1 MKSITYKILM
11 TLLLLSVVIWFGC
24 EDDLEGGTFAA
35 YEEQPVGIWLE
46 NNPDYSLWSALLKR
60 TNLYNALNVKTKFT
74 CFIVDNETFQK
85 WMDEKDYKTVEDIDL
100 EYATYLMRYHIVP
113 GADYAHSAFT
123 GMIPDTTASGD
134 YLLVKYGDAG
144 INSIYVNEDALIVK
158 RDIQVIN
165 GYLHKIDKVL
175 DPVVRTIWNVIS
187 ENPNYSIFKEAVEL
201 CELDEWLSTR
211 RKTLE
216 GGEAEGGEVVAAV
229 TVEDYKTVF
238 VVSNDVFAEAGINSI
253 EDLKE
258 RFPSGDTISAEHSPF
273 RKYVGYHI
281 LNSNSDFADLSTFP
295 EGIAEK
301 KKNSVTAAIN
311 ELVSIEDYDKRLVLN
326 RNTDSISF
334 VPDAFDQ
341 QANNGYVHEVNHW
354 MPVQMPTPAHFEWK
368 LYEVADMKRLPE
380 WGGAKAT
387 GQSYPVDRENPIDL
401 VFETVPDNGWA
412 VVYNSREN
420 DGGDGEFGYFKMN
433 LGYVGWAEVRTPVI
447 VAGAYKLTL
456 VGFAWGKRG
465 TCQMYIDDQKQGDP
479 LGFSKENED
488 LKPVGE
494 KIFFENGRH
503 IIKFQAVKP
512 GDMEVE
518 RLIFEPIND

>member
-1 MKSITYKILM
+1 MKKITYKILM
-11 TLLLLSVVIWFGC
+11 TLLLLSVATWFGC
-24 EDDLEGGTFAA
+24 EDELDGGTFAA

-74 CFIVDNETFQK
+74 CFVVDNETFQK
-85 WMDEKDYKTVEDIDL
+85 WMDEKGYKTVEDIDL

-144 INSIYVNEDALIVK
+144 INSIYVNEYALIVK

-175 DPVVRTIWNVIS
+175 DPVVRTIWDVVS

-211 RKTLE
+211 RKTL
-216 GGEAEGGEVVAAV
+216 GGGGDGEVDEEIEVV

-258 RFPSGDTISAEHSPF
+258 RFPSGDTISAERSPF
-273 RKYVGYHI
+273 KMYVGYHI
-281 LNSNSDFADLSTFP
+281 LNSNSDFANLSTFQKD
-295 EGIAEK
+295 IAVK
-301 KKNSVTAAIN
+301 KKNSETAAIN
-311 ELVSIEDYDKRLVLN
+311 ELISIEDYDKRLVLN

-334 VPDAFDQ
+334 VADAFDQ

-354 MPVQMPTPAHFEWK
+354 MPIQKPTPAHFEWK
-368 LYEVADMKRLPE
+368 LYEVEDMKRLPE
-380 WGGAKAT
+380 WGKKEGTQRYKLDT
-387 GQSYPVDRENPIDL
+387 ENPVD
-401 VFETVPDNGWA
+401 VWFETVPETDDA
-412 VVYNSREN
+412 VVYQPREN
-420 DGGDGEFGYFKMN
+420 MHPPEFGYFLMK

-447 VAGAYKLTL
+447 VAGKYKLTL
-456 VGFAWGKRG
+456 VGFDWGIRG

-479 LGFSKENED
+479 LSFSKGSGKRKD
-488 LKPVGE
+488 VGE

-518 RLIFEPIND
+518 RIIFEPIND